1 FPPRRATSPSPRR
14 RSRRH
19 REGAGQWPGVSVAH
33 PRSSSMRRV
42 MSFRIPLLPV
52 LAIVALGP
60 TSALAQTEQEFV
72 EVLTGEWAV
81 HDDVYAVD
89 GGTCR
94 VTLKSSKA
102 AEDYELTTESC
113 NLELGML

>member
-1 FPPRRATSPSPRR
+1 
-14 RSRRH
+14 
-19 REGAGQWPGVSVAH
+19 
-33 PRSSSMRRV
+33 MRRV
-42 MSFRIPLLPV
+42 MSFRIPLLSV
-52 LAIVALGP
+52 LAIAALGA

-72 EVLTGEWAV
+72 EVLTGDWAV

-89 GGTCR
+89 GATCR

-113 NLELGML
+113 NLELGMLTGWRILDQQLALVAGDAIIATLGGN